1 MLKAK
6 KKDELVW
13 RGVNYKLN
21 CPRECVF
28 EKTNLGFHL
37 NLTVTLDEFFSNTLP
52 WTVEFILTQHIGVY
66 TISIQQVLLSLEAVI
81 K

>member
-37 NLTVTLDEFFSNTLP
+37 NLTVTLDEFFFSNTLP
-52 WTVEFILTQHIGVY
+52 LD
-66 TISIQQVLLSLEAVI
+66 S
-81 K
+81 